1 MKAFPSM
8 AIADSSSGP
17 LPGLS
22 NRIAWVQPHGGFFGL
37 SLLNGLLRIL
47 TLGVYHFWG
56 KTEVRQRIWSAV
68 RLDGEP
74 LEYRGTGG
82 ELFRGFLVVFFLVL
96 LPLGLFALV
105 VPLLFGQRIGGRGG
119 IESIGWLIIF
129 TLWGIGIHRARRYR
143 LSRTRWRGIRAGLSG
158 KSAPFA
164 WTYLWTTLL
173 IPLTLGW
180 ILPWRAARLQRALF
194 NQTYFGDKAFTF
206 TGRAGPLYKRFWLVW
221 VSAIVLFIG
230 ASGTIAYVIGTP
242 MGPNAA
248 PRMNQPPSPRQ
259 VAAIVA
265 ILFGALLIFAML
277 RAWYS
282 SRMFNYFASETKY
295 QGSSFHLRATVPS
308 LIWLVASNYLIRVL
322 SLTILSPIAEARSIR
337 YIVDR
342 LSLEGPVEW
351 QTIAQN
357 PDALLK
363 RGEGLA
369 EAFNVDAF

>member
-1 MKAFPSM
+1 MSVVQ
-8 AIADSSSGP
+8 SSTAPVPVAGV
-17 LPGLS
+17 
-22 NRIAWVQPHGGFFGL
+22 NRITWVQPPGGFFGL

-68 RLDGEP
+68 RVDEEP

-82 ELFRGFLVVFFLVL
+82 ELFRGFLIVFGLVL
-96 LPLGLFALV
+96 LPLAIITV
-105 VPLLFGQRIGGRGG
+105 AVPLLWGPQLAGRGFF
-119 IESIGWLIIF
+119 ELAAWLIVF
-129 TLWGIGIHRARRYR
+129 TLWGFGIHRARRYR

-158 KSAPFA
+158 GSAPFA

-173 IPLTLGW
+173 VPLTLGW

-194 NQTYFGDKAFTF
+194 NDTRFGDRAFTF

-221 VSAIVLFIG
+221 VSGLVLMIG
-230 ASGTIAYVIGTP
+230 ASAVIGAVIGIDTQR
-242 MGPNAA
+242 GA
-248 PRMNQPPSPRQ
+248 PLMRPPSREKI
-259 VAAIVA
+259 AATVA
-265 ILFGALLIFAML
+265 IIFGALLIFAMI

-295 QGSSFHLRATVPS
+295 EGCSFRLNATVPS
-308 LIWLVASNYLIRVL
+308 LVWLVASNYLIRTL
-322 SLTILSPIAEARSIR
+322 SLTILSPIAEARATR

-342 LSLEGPVEW
+342 LSLEGKIQW
-351 QTIAQN
+351 QAVGQN

-363 RGEGLA
+363 TGEGLA